1 MKAHKIKIDPSKITN
16 FRRDDEELQAFAMF
30 AISVAG
36 KKASQT
42 ADKIYTFLGWS
53 KTYETPFGF
62 LSRLKRDEQL
72 DLCLRH
78 LKIGQYKRIH
88 NAFSGILNLDLSTCS
103 FDDLIRVRGIGP
115 KTANFFLLH
124 SRDGYSGVVLD
135 THILRWMRE
144 THGVE
149 TPKST
154 PQGKSYSK
162 FAVLAE
168 NLIRSSYPDK
178 SLADADLLIWKTMSG
193 NDQ

>member
-1 MKAHKIKIDPSKITN
+1 MKAYQIKIDPTKITN
-16 FRRDDEELQAFAMF
+16 FRRDDQELQAFAMF
-30 AISVAG
+30 AIAVAG

-42 ADKIYTFLGWS
+42 ADKIYTLLGWS

-78 LKIGQYKRIH
+78 LKIGQYNRIS
-88 NAFSGILNLDLSTCS
+88 NAFRGIIHLDLSTCT

-124 SRDGYSGVVLD
+124 SRQDYSGVVLD
-135 THILRWMRE
+135 THILRWMRDR
-144 THGVE
+144 HGVA

-154 PQGKSYSK
+154 PQGKSYQK
-162 FAVLAE
+162 YAALAE
-168 NLIRSSYPDK
+168 NLIRLSYPDK
-178 SLADADLLIWKTMSG
+178 SLADADLIIWKEMSG
-193 NDQ
+193 NQ